1 VKNYLLPCL
10 ALLTAATLTGCGS
23 TAGYKGP
30 SLKFGIGYEG
40 VELSITLISKPAAP
54 PLTDAGNA
62 FNALLPG
69 AGSGGKTP
77 ALTTP

>member
-1 VKNYLLPCL
+1 MKHACFRLCL

-40 VELSITLISKPAAP
+40 IDLSVTLIGKAPAP
-54 PLTDAGNA
+54 SLTEA
-62 FNALLPG
+62 
-69 AGSGGKTP
+69 GKTP
-77 ALTTP
+77 IPPAP

>member
-1 VKNYLLPCL
+1 MKPRLLLPCL
-10 ALLTAATLTGCGS
+10 AVLTAATLTGCGS

-40 VELSITLISKPAAP
+40 VELSVTLISKAP
-54 PLTDAGNA
+54 TPSLTESGSA
-62 FNALLPG
+62 FNALLPA

-77 ALTTP
+77 AAP

>member
-1 VKNYLLPCL
+1 MKNYFLPCL
-10 ALLTAATLTGCGS
+10 ALFTAATLTGCGN

-40 VELSITLISKPAAP
+40 VEMSITLLSKTPAP
-54 PLTDAGNA
+54 TLTDAGNA

-77 ALTTP
+77 APITP

>member
-1 VKNYLLPCL
+1 MKPRPLLPCL
-10 ALLTAATLTGCGS
+10 AVLTTGILTGCGS

-40 VELSITLISKPAAP
+40 VELSVTLISKAP
-54 PLTDAGNA
+54 LPPTLTEAGTA

-69 AGSGGKTP
+69 GSGKNPTP
-77 ALTTP
+77 TP